1 MTPADQTAFDLT
13 NKLVAGED
21 GEVSSHLAMLLEK
34 SSPLADSEEH
44 YRCILPS
51 ELAGLTFS
59 AETRDQIIAILCAE
73 ILRNPKESL
82 IAGISFTGADSAI
95 KTAVKILITPPRMLT
110 LGEVWGALSLV
121 TKFLPYRLSEDVEF
135 LSKTELERLI
145 QRVRELKSIE
155 EGGAGEERSARVGIK
170 VHAAEFLRSLSLY
183 GIVVV

>member
-44 YRCILPS
+44 YRCILPP

-82 IAGISFTGADSAI
+82 IAGDFVHRSGFGNQD
-95 KTAVKILITPPRMLT
+95 R
-110 LGEVWGALSLV
+110 
-121 TKFLPYRLSEDVEF
+121 
-135 LSKTELERLI
+135 
-145 QRVRELKSIE
+145 RENSN
-155 EGGAGEERSARVGIK
+155 
-170 VHAAEFLRSLSLY
+170 HAAAYAYPRRNLGS
-183 GIVVV
+183 IVSRDEVPSVSSE